1 MCHSRTNRKI
11 NRLHKR
17 CLPFF
22 TMINSYRSELLEV
35 DGSVS
40 VHMRNNQY
48 LAIEIFRVSRN
59 IWPIIMNDIFTQN
72 YNSRYN
78 LRQISGFSRPLVK
91 SEHHGRESVSFLG
104 PKIWDMLPDDCKDI
118 DNLKI
123 FKNKVKKMKPE
134 NCPCRLCKV
143 YVHNISFV

>member
-1 MCHSRTNRKI
+1 
-11 NRLHKR
+11 
-17 CLPFF
+17 
-22 TMINSYRSELLEV
+22 MINSYRSELLEV

-48 LAIEIFRVSRN
+48 LAIEIFRVSRK
-59 IWPIIMNDIFTQN
+59 I
-72 YNSRYN
+72 SRYN